1 MKLDLHKAKT
11 EPSLLEETWDGTGP
25 DEESFE
31 LVDKVLPQKKSGGF
45 SSLLGRRPEK
55 ENRPAGG
62 R

>member
-1 MKLDLHKAKT
+1 MKLDIHKAKT
-11 EPSLLEETWDGTGP
+11 EPSLLEEKWDGTGA

-31 LVDKVLPQKKSGGF
+31 LVDKVVPPKKSSGL

-55 ENRPAGG
+55 ENRPASG